1 MEAKIAE
8 LAQRMIAYSMGD
20 LHDIDHFLKVYA
32 YARTIGVR
40 EGLGEAD
47 QTALEAAAL
56 LHDIACP
63 LCREKYGNTNGKHQ
77 EREGGPLAAE
87 LLRPDCQLFIGE
99 IDGPG
104 VEDYMNDD
112 CWRGIYAEYVKDG
125 FSWEEIDHL
134 WDSNP
139 AQEAAPDVW
148 AQYCYLK
155 DGDVLSYGG
164 HNLRCILTPG
174 HTPGH
179 MCLYDPESQ
188 WFFAG
193 DHILFH
199 ISPNICRWETMP
211 DALGSYLES
220 LQKVRNL
227 PVKLLLPAHRAETG
241 ILAERVDELT
251 AHHLR
256 RIENAW
262 QTVRDEPGLTGYEIA
277 GRMRWKIRSRSWA
290 DFPLEQKFFA
300 VGEALAHL
308 DYLEARGRVFRREEG
323 GKRRYYISTS
333 QA

>member
-1 MEAKIAE
+1 MADCIAE
-8 LAQRMIAYSMGD
+8 GLWRLDIPLEGNPLKNLNSYLIQGERSLLIDTGFRWASCRLAMERQLEELEVDRDRMDIFATH
-20 LHDIDHFLKVYA
+20 LHSDHV
-32 YARTIGVR
+32 G
-40 EGLGEAD
+40 
-47 QTALEAAAL
+47 
-56 LHDIACP
+56 
-63 LCREKYGNTNGKHQ
+63 
-77 EREGGPLAAE
+77 LAAE
-87 LLRPDCQLFIGE
+87 LLRPGCRLFIGE

-104 VEDYMNDD
+104 VEDYMDDD
-112 CWRGIYAEYVKDG
+112 CWRDLYAEYVKDG
-125 FSWEEIDHL
+125 FTWEEIDHL

-148 AQYCYLK
+148 AQYRYLK

-164 HNLRCILTPG
+164 HELRCILTPG

-179 MCLYDPESQ
+179 MCLYDPAAK
-188 WFFAG
+188 WLFAG

-199 ISPNICRWETMP
+199 ISPNICRWESMP

-227 PVKLLLPAHRAETG
+227 PVDLLLPAHRAETG
-241 ILAERVDELT
+241 ILADRVDELT

-256 RIENAW
+256 RIEDAW

-277 GRMRWKIRSRSWA
+277 GRMRWKIRSRTWA

-308 DYLEARGRVFRREEG
+308 DYLEVRGRVCRQEEH
-323 GKRRYYISTS
+323 GKRRYYLPE
-333 QA
+333 